1 MDQVSVIAASGL
13 HARMQ
18 ALDMLA
24 NNLANAT
31 TGGYKLDR
39 EFYTLFNAGTESQY
53 EGGVP
58 STLPDV
64 KSQWTDYA
72 QGTLQPTGNPLDL
85 AITGQGFFAVNGPS
99 GPLYTRN
106 GGFLVSSSGAL
117 TTADGYTVSSVG
129 GGTIQTRSQAPITV
143 APDGT
148 VDQEGQM
155 LGQIDIVDFQDRS
168 VLQKAGSSYFS
179 NSSSTVKPSP
189 ATNASIVQRQI
200 EASNVS
206 PAESAVR
213 LVDVMRQFEML
224 QKAIS
229 VTTDMNKKSLD
240 EVARVSGGA

>member
-1 MDQVSVIAASGL
+1 MDQVAVTAASGL
-13 HARMQ
+13 HARME

-39 EFYTLFNAGTESQY
+39 EFYTLFNAGTESNY
-53 EGGVP
+53 EGGGP
-58 STLPDV
+58 SELPDV
-64 KSQWTDYA
+64 KSQWTDYT

-85 AITGQGFFAVNGPS
+85 AITGQGFFTVNGPN

-106 GGFLVSSSGAL
+106 GGFRVSSSGEM
-117 TTADGYTVSSVG
+117 TSADGYPVVSAG
-129 GGTIQTRSQAPITV
+129 GGTIQTQSQSPITV

-148 VDQEGQM
+148 VEQDGQA
-155 LGQIDIVDFQDRS
+155 LGQIQVVDFADRG
-168 VLQKAGSSYFS
+168 VLNKVAGSYFS
-179 NSSSTVKPSP
+179 NTNPKVQPQP
-189 ATNASIVQRQI
+189 APDASIAQKQI

-206 PAESAVR
+206 TAESAVR

-229 VTTDMNKKSLD
+229 VTNDMNTKSLQ

>member
-1 MDQVSVIAASGL
+1 MDQVSITAASGL
-13 HARMQ
+13 HSRME

-24 NNLANAT
+24 NNLANTT

-39 EFYTLFNAGTESQY
+39 EFYSLFNQGTESEY

-58 STLPDV
+58 STLPHI
-64 KSQWTDYA
+64 KSQWTDYT

-85 AITGQGFFAVNGPS
+85 AITGQGFFVVNGPS
-99 GPLYTRN
+99 GPLFTRN
-106 GGFLVSSSGAL
+106 GAFQISSSGAL
-117 TTADGYTVSSVG
+117 MTAEGYTVSGVG
-129 GGTIQTRSQAPITV
+129 GGTIQTQSQSPITV
-143 APDGT
+143 AADGT
-148 VDQEGQM
+148 VEQDGQT

-168 VLQKAGSSYFS
+168 ILQKVGNSYFS
-179 NSSSTVKPSP
+179 NASSTVNPSP
-189 ATNASIVQRQI
+189 ATDASIAQRQI

-213 LVDVMRQFEML
+213 LVAVMRQFEML

-229 VTTDMNKKSLD
+229 VTTDMNKKALD

>member
-1 MDQVSVIAASGL
+1 MDQVSVTAASGL
-13 HARMQ
+13 HSRME

-31 TGGYKLDR
+31 TSGYKLDR
-39 EFYTLFNAGTESQY
+39 EFYTLFNAGSEAEY

-58 STLPDV
+58 STLPDI
-64 KSQWTDYA
+64 KSQWTDYT

-85 AITGQGFFAVNGPS
+85 ALTGQGFFAVNGPS

-106 GGFLVSSSGAL
+106 GGFQISSSGAL
-117 TTADGYTVSSVG
+117 VTAEGYTVASVG
-129 GGTIQTRSQAPITV
+129 GGTIQTQSDAPITV

-148 VDQEGQM
+148 VEQGGQS

-168 VLQKAGSSYFS
+168 VLQKMAGSYFS
-179 NSSSTVKPSP
+179 NASTTAKPSP
-189 ATNASIVQRQI
+189 ATDVTIAQRQI

-229 VTTDMNKKSLD
+229 VTTDMDKKSLD
-240 EVARVSGGA
+240 EVARVGGA

>member
-1 MDQVSVIAASGL
+1 MDQVSVTAASGL
-13 HARMQ
+13 HARME

-39 EFYTLFNAGTESQY
+39 EFYTLFNAGTESNY
-53 EGGVP
+53 EGGAP
-58 STLPDV
+58 SQLPDV
-64 KSQWTDYA
+64 KSQWTDYT

-85 AITGQGFFAVNGPS
+85 AITGQGFFTVNGPT

-106 GGFLVSSSGAL
+106 GGFRVSASGEL
-117 TTADGYTVSSVG
+117 TSADGYPVTGAG
-129 GGTIQTRSQAPITV
+129 GTTIQTQSQSPITV

-148 VDQEGQM
+148 VEQDGQT
-155 LGQIDIVDFQDRS
+155 LGQLEVVDFPDRG
-168 VLQKAGSSYFS
+168 VLQKVAGSYFS
-179 NSSSTVKPSP
+179 N
-189 ATNASIVQRQI
+189 TNPKVQPQAAEGASIAQKQI

-206 PAESAVR
+206 TAESAVR

-224 QKAIS
+224 QKAVS
-229 VTTDMNKKSLD
+229 VTNDMNTKSLQ